1 VHRLVEFAS
10 EGTTLRGRLYSWDE
24 AARPRPLV
32 IMSHGFSAT
41 ISGMV
46 ADRFADVFHDAGFA
60 VLLYDHRSF
69 GLSDGDPRCEIDP
82 FAQAREY
89 RHALD
94 FAAALPGIDGG
105 RIALWGDSLSGGA
118 AIAAAAVDN
127 RVAAVVVQVP
137 ACGADPAPPD
147 VEGLLFDAGCRPYLG
162 GSQPPGYLVRRR
174 GPMPVVSF
182 DQAGTPSLL
191 TPLTAYRWF
200 IEYGGRH
207 GTGWVNR
214 AALSVPDEPACWQP
228 VLCAAHVKAPALFL
242 VAPDD
247 EMPGASARVAV
258 DAFERIPAP
267 RELCEIEGGHF
278 GLLHYP
284 GELFNRAS
292 RAETRFLIHHL
303 G

>member
-1 VHRLVEFAS
+1 MHRLVEFAS

-24 AARPRPLV
+24 ASRPRPLV

-46 ADRFADVFHDAGFA
+46 ADRFADAFHEAGFA

-69 GLSDGDPRCEIDP
+69 GLSDGNPRCDIDP
-82 FAQAREY
+82 FAQAREF

-94 FAAALPGIDGG
+94 FAAALPGIDPA
-105 RIALWGDSLSGGA
+105 RMAFWGDSLSGGA
-118 AIAAAAVDN
+118 AIAAAAVDS

-137 ACGADPAPPD
+137 ACGSETPPPD
-147 VEGLLFDAGCRPYLG
+147 VDGKLFNTGCVPYLADTQPA
-162 GSQPPGYLVRRR
+162 GSAVRRR

-182 DQAGTPSLL
+182 DQAGTPSHL

-200 IEYGGRH
+200 IEYGGRY
-207 GTGWVNR
+207 GTGWSNQ
-214 AALSVPDEPACWQP
+214 ATMSLPDAPASWQP
-228 VLCAAHVKAPALFL
+228 VLCAPHVQAPALFV
-242 VAPDD
+242 VARDD
-247 EMPGASARVAV
+247 EMPGASTDVAME
-258 DAFERIPAP
+258 AFERT
-267 RELCEIEGGHF
+267 RSRKELCEIDGGHF
-278 GLLHYP
+278 GLLHHP
-284 GELFNRAS
+284 GFLFDLAC